1 MIRFLKLQY
10 NPVILFRLYA
20 PLFQEHSGNAGVPV
34 IQYFTVAEIKLINRA
49 QLCFCQTEIPDILI
63 LPHMLRNTAP
73 RHHAH
78 APVNIPAKRGLRCR
92 FSVFHPGLF
101 KDFIGKNIFQSFTQ
115 RRPCLRLYAQLF
127 HNPQGVVL
135 MIERMQLHLID
146 HGRHCTVQTQVGQPL
161 RTEVAHTNGSDLSI
175 FIEFLKGA
183 PRTVIVAVWLVNE
196 IQIDI
201 VKLQYARSL
210 LMQEESM
217 IEQIREYD
225 RKKRTISVGSCTPV
239 LIPDFVSLLSSLY
252 EGMTISTEVTGEPHL
267 AEQLRENK
275 YQLVIFHEEPDAED
289 FYSLPIESEHLY
301 VLLPPVHP
309 LADADGLYLKDLD
322 GQTFLLYSQIGFW
335 DGLCRRKMP
344 SSRFL
349 LQQEMDVLGELVE
362 NSAFPAFTTDYVM
375 KRSRQE
381 TDRVII
387 PILDEE
393 ANVTYYCACLKSEKA
408 RFMPVFRHFR

>member
-1 MIRFLKLQY
+1 MGGTA
-10 NPVILFRLYA
+10 LYTR
-20 PLFQEHSGNAGVPV
+20 S
-34 IQYFTVAEIKLINRA
+34 R
-49 QLCFCQTEIPDILI
+49 
-63 LPHMLRNTAP
+63 
-73 RHHAH
+73 
-78 APVNIPAKRGLRCR
+78 
-92 FSVFHPGLF
+92 
-101 KDFIGKNIFQSFTQ
+101 
-115 RRPCLRLYAQLF
+115 
-127 HNPQGVVL
+127 
-135 MIERMQLHLID
+135 
-146 HGRHCTVQTQVGQPL
+146 VGQPL

-252 EGMTISTEVTGEPHL
+252 EGMTISTEVTGDPHL

-335 DGLCRRKMP
+335 TDCAAARCRP
-344 SSRFL
+344 
-349 LQQEMDVLGELVE
+349 
-362 NSAFPAFTTDYVM
+362 
-375 KRSRQE
+375 
-381 TDRVII
+381 
-387 PILDEE
+387 
-393 ANVTYYCACLKSEKA
+393 
-408 RFMPVFRHFR
+408 PVFSCSRKWTSWENLWRTPHFPHLPQITS